1 MPKSKLLSQLGA
13 RLLVPV
19 FVGLPGLAA
28 AHGING
34 HVHVTGW
41 AIESLPPGPL
51 RAFFD
56 DAALRDTAQ
65 SGASFPDSGYA
76 VDDAYGEMAHWEPF
90 IEAYVRWIKATHGP
104 DFSTDE
110 ARRHIAFM
118 MGAASHGLQD
128 EIFDTIFLRHLE
140 QEDGQSQDAADPGT
154 DAFLF
159 TDGWLRFKPPV
170 WLAPEDLQEV
180 FDAAHGYRPEAMQ
193 MRAGMA
199 RVKALVID
207 GFHVFAPQLD
217 AQYRPLLP
225 WGAAHYMDPETAGGH
240 ASEIPATRAYMEAL
254 WDRLH
259 DRLEPRAVVSYQYPG
274 NGRPVPGLTAG
285 RVESWV
291 HLVFGVGTNVGSLTP
306 ETVSLLRTNGEAREP
321 VPVEVLHT
329 RWSGSPDSTTRLLQ
343 LRPETDLVAGAT
355 YVLRLEAGLW
365 MQDGR
370 TTDAPIEITFTAS
383 CPEGSADCTPV
394 PHDGPW
400 DPPLVPWDAAVP
412 DADLPVADA
421 GVPEPDATTPAD
433 AANLPADA
441 TIIPADAAMLP
452 DGEAPSAPPREEADA
467 STPTTT
473 PSGGSASGCSQG
485 PVRTT
490 PWAPF
495 AVLLLAP
502 ARLLRRRFARRMP
515 RV

>member
-1 MPKSKLLSQLGA
+1 
-13 RLLVPV
+13 
-19 FVGLPGLAA
+19 
-28 AHGING
+28 
-34 HVHVTGW
+34 
-41 AIESLPPGPL
+41 
-51 RAFFD
+51 
-56 DAALRDTAQ
+56 
-65 SGASFPDSGYA
+65 
-76 VDDAYGEMAHWEPF
+76 
-90 IEAYVRWIKATHGP
+90 
-104 DFSTDE
+104 
-110 ARRHIAFM
+110 
-118 MGAASHGLQD
+118 
-128 EIFDTIFLRHLE
+128 
-140 QEDGQSQDAADPGT
+140 
-154 DAFLF
+154 
-159 TDGWLRFKPPV
+159 
-170 WLAPEDLQEV
+170 
-180 FDAAHGYRPEAMQ
+180 
-193 MRAGMA
+193 
-199 RVKALVID
+199 
-207 GFHVFAPQLD
+207 
-217 AQYRPLLP
+217 
-225 WGAAHYMDPETAGGH
+225 
-240 ASEIPATRAYMEAL
+240 
-254 WDRLH
+254 
-259 DRLEPRAVVSYQYPG
+259 
-274 NGRPVPGLTAG
+274 
-285 RVESWV
+285 
-291 HLVFGVGTNVGSLTP
+291 
-306 ETVSLLRTNGEAREP
+306 

-370 TTDAPIEITFTAS
+370 TTDAPIEITFTAN

-394 PHDGPW
+394 PHEGPW